1 MMEWDD
7 DIQGTT
13 GTTHVRSLPNGD
25 MVGICSEIITSGDNI
40 GENQLTAYRVNKENI
55 NKRIRLGS
63 VPTGKCSV
71 YQHAFGLSENYVT
84 IFQHPI
90 KTDMGEQLM
99 GADMITCMKQ
109 VADESTLVHAIK
121 IGGEDAGKITTYDTG
136 NFF

>member
-1 MMEWDD
+1 MEWDD

-25 MVGICSEIITSGDNI
+25 MVGICSEIITSGDKI

-71 YQHAFGLSENYVT
+71 YQHSFGLSENYVT
-84 IFQHPI
+84 IF
-90 KTDMGEQLM
+90 
-99 GADMITCMKQ
+99 
-109 VADESTLVHAIK
+109 
-121 IGGEDAGKITTYDTG
+121 
-136 NFF
+136 